1 MKKILIVEDEFDVRV
16 NLQDLLESES
26 YEVVTAKDGK
36 EGYNKAIEEL
46 PDLII
51 SDIKMPYV
59 DGFELYKKLQTN
71 ANTNQIPF
79 IFLTAKVEMSDF
91 REGMSLGAD
100 DYLIK
105 PFRIND
111 VLKAIEVRLKKRE
124 NFVEELE
131 QLRESLLRKVPH
143 ELRTPLVGIIGFSE
157 LIVDDLENLTKDE
170 IREMITKIKKSGK
183 RLQRRIEKFLA
194 YAELT
199 SSETKQQTLP
209 DMQNPK
215 TEIDPHIVAY
225 KLKPTIEDFDR
236 KNDVEFKIDKG
247 KVQISERYYDMIL
260 KELVENALKFSPRG
274 AHVNITGEK
283 NGKYYTTKVK
293 DTGCGIAETSIK
305 EIHALKQFSD
315 EKYLKEGVGLGLAL
329 VQKILKIDGGY
340 LNLESKLNESTVVE
354 FGVPLIIE

>member
-1 MKKILIVEDEFDVRV
+1 MKKILIVEDEFDVRA

-36 EGYNKAIEEL
+36 EGYNKAVEEL

-105 PFRIND
+105 PFRIDD

-157 LIVDDLENLTKDE
+157 LIADDLENLSKDE

-194 YAELT
+194 YAELV
-199 SSETKQQTLP
+199 SHETKQQTLP
-209 DMQNPK
+209 DMKNPK
-215 TEIDPHIVAY
+215 TEIDPRIVAY
-225 KLKPTIEDFDR
+225 KLKPTIEVFDR
-236 KNDVEFKIDKG
+236 KNDVEMKIEKG
-247 KVQISERYYDMIL
+247 EVQISERYYDMIL
-260 KELVENALKFSPRG
+260 KELVENALKFSLKG
-274 AHVNITGEK
+274 SIISITGEIK
-283 NGKYYTTKVK
+283 GNFYITRVK
-293 DTGCGIAETSIK
+293 DNGCGIEDTSLR
-305 EIHALKQFSD
+305 EIQALKQFAE
-315 EKYLKEGVGLGLAL
+315 EKYLKEGVGMGLAL
-329 VQKILKIDGGY
+329 ARKILKVDGGY
-340 LNLESKLNESTVVE
+340 LNLESKLNESTTVE
-354 FGVPLIIE
+354 FGVPLIKK

>member
-26 YEVVTAKDGK
+26 YEVIAAKDGK

-59 DGFELYKKLQTN
+59 DGFELYKKLQAN

-105 PFRIND
+105 PFKIND

-157 LIVDDLENLTKDE
+157 LIVDDLENLSKNE
-170 IREMITKIKKSGK
+170 IREMIVKIKKSGK

-194 YAELT
+194 YAELI

-215 TEIDPHIVAY
+215 TEIDPRIIAY
-225 KLKPTIEDFDR
+225 KLKPTIDDFDR
-236 KNDVEFKIDKG
+236 KNDVEINVDKCNV
-247 KVQISERYYDMIL
+247 KISERYYDMIL
-260 KELVENALKFSPRG
+260 KELVENALKFSARG
-274 AHVNITGEK
+274 SHINISGKK
-283 NGKYYTTKVK
+283 NGKYFITKVK
-293 DTGCGIAETSIK
+293 DNGCGMADTSIK
-305 EIHALKQFSD
+305 EIQALKQFAD
-315 EKYLKEGVGLGLAL
+315 EKYLKEGVGMGLAL
-329 VQKILKIDGGY
+329 VQKILKMDGGY
-340 LNLESKLNESTVVE
+340 LKLESKLNESTLVE
-354 FGVPLIIE
+354 FGVPLANE